1 MKACGTVTREKNLL
15 TGVRHHGVITLL
27 LWVKNKTVWGHRG
40 RRYGLGVLEGN
51 RREANRWGQLVKD
64 LVVPE
69 GKGIEIIR
77 KGAFRFHLHL
87 RSVTLPRG
95 LIRIGPYAFA
105 DCANLVYVS
114 LPRGL
119 TTIDENAF
127 SGCDSLT
134 NVTLPHGLTTID
146 EFAFSRCYSLTTV
159 TLPHGITT
167 IGYAAFRYCDNLTS
181 INLPDGLIT
190 IEPYAFY
197 ECWNLTSLELPHSVR
212 NVSPSAFAR
221 CTSLTSVVFRPPV
234 SRAAFH
240 AWVVGKSRNR
250 SNWELTTLQH
260 THNVLRLITVMSSWT
275 RDVTRVDL
283 DPAGEFGFSPFA
295 ISKYKYAF
303 D

>member
-1 MKACGTVTREKNLL
+1 MLSPIA
-15 TGVRHHGVITLL
+15 
-27 LWVKNKTVWGHRG
+27 
-40 RRYGLGVLEGN
+40 
-51 RREANRWGQLVKD
+51 
-64 LVVPE
+64 
-69 GKGIEIIR
+69 
-77 KGAFRFHLHL
+77 
-87 RSVTLPRG
+87 
-95 LIRIGPYAFA
+95 RI
-105 DCANLVYVS
+105 S
-114 LPRGL
+114 STSRGL

-134 NVTLPHGLTTID
+134 NVTLPHG
-146 EFAFSRCYSLTTV
+146 
-159 TLPHGITT
+159 ITT
-167 IGYAAFRYCDNLTS
+167 IGYAAFRYCGNLTS

-260 THNVLRLITVMSSWT
+260 TRNVLRLITVMSSWT
-275 RDVTRVDL
+275 RVWIWILLESLDFHRLQFRSISIHLIDL
-283 DPAGEFGFSPFA
+283 
-295 ISKYKYAF
+295 
-303 D
+303 